1 MKAIILPVIILL
13 AFGGFAST
21 IKKERDRPVLQQ
33 PGGEWEG
40 QYCLDGGPFVNP
52 LLFEF
57 CPGGRLKVSDGPE
70 AWGDKAA
77 GTYYL
82 SGDTLKARYRYSEGI
97 QEPVLISAVVKGNT
111 LEGTWQ
117 WVKGK
122 GKLILTKSS
131 GTLHL

>member
-1 MKAIILPVIILL
+1 M
-13 AFGGFAST
+13 
-21 IKKERDRPVLQQ
+21 
-33 PGGEWEG
+33 
-40 QYCLDGGPFVNP
+40 
-52 LLFEF
+52 
-57 CPGGRLKVSDGPE
+57 SDGPE

-97 QEPVLISAVVKGNT
+97 QEPVLISAVIKGNA